1 MYGEDYFS
9 KCAVRILGRNKQTSA
24 TVAWSDATSCCYGEQ
39 LWRRCIA
46 KKAGVCAL
54 SGQAI
59 ATGDA
64 VYRPRLAQPVPRN
77 IEAMILATVMEAIPV
92 EEGAW
97 RFQSGSSSTPLRL
110 AGITTHESVLER
122 QSRVSRK
129 AANACSLKFLY
140 SGSRGYTHQE
150 VLMDRNPVYEWQR
163 VQLQPAVDD
172 NHVPLHVPDKNA
184 VREYVSLFER
194 HQ

>member
-1 MYGEDYFS
+1 MQAPFEADRTWQSTIALLSSEGEIRLPIVSCRVLPMYSEGYFS
-9 KCAVRILGRNKQTSA
+9 KCAVRVLERNGQTSA

-64 VYRPRLAQPVPRN
+64 VYRPRLVQPAPRN

-92 EEGAW
+92 EE
-97 RFQSGSSSTPLRL
+97 
-110 AGITTHESVLER
+110 
-122 QSRVSRK
+122 RV
-129 AANACSLKFLY
+129 
-140 SGSRGYTHQE
+140 
-150 VLMDRNPVYEWQR
+150 
-163 VQLQPAVDD
+163 
-172 NHVPLHVPDKNA
+172 
-184 VREYVSLFER
+184 
-194 HQ
+194 

>member
-1 MYGEDYFS
+1 MQAPFEADRTWQSTIALLSSEGEMRRPTVPSRVRPMYGEDYFA

-54 SGQAI
+54 SGQTI

-77 IEAMILATVMEAIPV
+77 IEAMILATIMEAIPV
-92 EEGAW
+92 EEG
-97 RFQSGSSSTPLRL
+97 
-110 AGITTHESVLER
+110 V
-122 QSRVSRK
+122 
-129 AANACSLKFLY
+129 
-140 SGSRGYTHQE
+140 
-150 VLMDRNPVYEWQR
+150 
-163 VQLQPAVDD
+163 
-172 NHVPLHVPDKNA
+172 
-184 VREYVSLFER
+184 
-194 HQ
+194 